1 MSERQNADDATE
13 FSIEYDAGPKIRVK
27 HRASG
32 HVYQFT
38 ISDSGEGL
46 ASNYFIAPNFSSHVP
61 PSDLSVRAK
70 RLTSEFMTRRKNAAL
85 NGVQIGRYQPM
96 TRLLD
101 IARL

>member
-13 FSIEYDAGPKIRVK
+13 FSIEYDAGPKIWVK

-70 RLTSEFMTRRKNAAL
+70 RLTSEFMTRRKKRGA
-85 NGVQIGRYQPM
+85 
-96 TRLLD
+96 
-101 IARL
+101 

>member
-1 MSERQNADDATE
+1 MSERQNADDAAE
-13 FSIEYDAGPKIRVK
+13 FSIEYDAGPQIWVK

-38 ISDSGEGL
+38 ISDDGEGL

-70 RLTSEFMTRRKNAAL
+70 RLASEFMTRRKK
-85 NGVQIGRYQPM
+85 
-96 TRLLD
+96 TR
-101 IARL
+101 RLMELKSVVTSR